1 MYLKKHIEDDME
13 YISASDIFEFMNE
26 EDRKTQEI
34 FAFLSLVEKELNYFN
49 FNTSTAFTGA
59 TASSR

>member
-34 FAFLSLVEKELNYFN
+34 FAFLSIEFNAEYTVYPPKSNKPSIYFIS
-49 FNTSTAFTGA
+49 F
-59 TASSR
+59 